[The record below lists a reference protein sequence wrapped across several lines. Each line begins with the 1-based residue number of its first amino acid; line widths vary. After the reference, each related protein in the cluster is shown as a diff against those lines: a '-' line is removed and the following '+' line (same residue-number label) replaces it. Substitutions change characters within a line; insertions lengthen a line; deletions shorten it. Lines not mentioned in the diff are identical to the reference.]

1 MTRRESRADQVP
13 DRAGGGA
20 SILHPHQRQGA
31 RGSEKLLIA
40 GEKRGGVLMGIEKWT
55 DDDISRRTDDQDV
68 VLAAADLQLRGALKR
83 TLGAAEPG
91 TLRDAGWQSLR
102 PAVRAFA
109 AAYRQR
115 DAAPEATLVAFKRTI
130 GEAVPSTN
138 GLRVNTAPEDEHDV
152 INTMVRWCIEDYYL
166 GEDPEPRARRRIA

>member
-1 MTRRESRADQVP
+1 
-13 DRAGGGA
+13 
-20 SILHPHQRQGA
+20 
-31 RGSEKLLIA
+31 
-40 GEKRGGVLMGIEKWT
+40 MGIEKST
-55 DDDISRRTDDQDV
+55 DDMSPQADDQDV
-68 VLAAADLQLRGALKR
+68 VLAEADHQLRGALKR

-91 TLRDAGWQSLR
+91 TFREAGWRSVR

-138 GLRVNTAPEDEHDV
+138 GMRVNTAPDDEHDV
-152 INTMVRWCIEDYYL
+152 IGTMVRWCIEDYYL
-166 GEDPEPRARRRIA
+166 GEDPEPRAKRRIA

>member
-1 MTRRESRADQVP
+1 
-13 DRAGGGA
+13 
-20 SILHPHQRQGA
+20 
-31 RGSEKLLIA
+31 
-40 GEKRGGVLMGIEKWT
+40 MGIEKST
-55 DDDISRRTDDQDV
+55 DDVSPQTDDRDG
-68 VLAAADLQLRGALKR
+68 VLAAADHQLRGALKR

-91 TLRDAGWQSLR
+91 TLRETGWQSVR

-138 GLRVNTAPEDEHDV
+138 GLRVNTAPEDEYDV
-152 INTMVRWCIEDYYL
+152 IDTMVRWCIEDYYL
-166 GEDPEPRARRRIA
+166 GEGPDQRAKRRIA